1 MMAEYQKTT
10 KEMVDLPEY
19 VLCFLGVIMNKLEFY
34 GLIDGKASKISE
46 DAPTTLIV
54 PIRSKKYKYCY
65 DAIEL
70 IEKTLKRRGFTCRMT
85 HYKPEE
91 EKDDDGEVISLYSYE
106 YKITKD

>member
-1 MMAEYQKTT
+1 MAEYQKTT

-19 VLCFLGVIMNKLEFY
+19 VLCFLGVIFNKLEFY
-34 GLIDGKASKISE
+34 GLIDGNSSINKE
-46 DAPTTLIV
+46 DAPTTLVI
-54 PIRSKKYKYCY
+54 PIHTKTYKYCY
-65 DAIEL
+65 DAIGL

-91 EKDDDGEVISLYSYE
+91 EKDDDGNVISLYSYE